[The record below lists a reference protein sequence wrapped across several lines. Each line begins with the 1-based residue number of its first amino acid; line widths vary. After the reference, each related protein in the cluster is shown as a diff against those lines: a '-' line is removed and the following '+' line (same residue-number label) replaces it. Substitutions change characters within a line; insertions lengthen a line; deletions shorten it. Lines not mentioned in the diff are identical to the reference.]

1 MHKTGP
7 LFFISII
14 IAVVFILDWYTF
26 QGIRLLTANMENR
39 WLKRSLYT
47 AFWSICI
54 IIPATMIYGM
64 MNMQKTNGMSP
75 LTSWAFNALITMLI
89 TELVIVLFLF
99 SEDIYRGAYGLVAWI
114 RSFAH
119 SNTPSTSGFVPSRRK
134 FITQMALV
142 VASIPFAS
150 FVYGVTKGKYRY
162 KVHRHVLRLKELPD
176 AFDGFRIVQLS
187 DIHVGSFDDRMAV
200 EHGIQLV
207 NEQKAD
213 IFTFTGDFVNNVAS
227 ELEPWKDV
235 FAKIKAPMGR
245 FSILGNHDYG
255 DYKQWDS
262 EEEKHQNL
270 RTLMQHQ
277 KDIGFQLLM
286 DEHVNIEKNGQK
298 ISLIGI
304 QNWGHGFAQYGDLNK
319 ALHGIDPKTVKI
331 LLSHDPSHFDHQV
344 KDHPIHIH
352 LTLSGHTHGM
362 QVGFEFKQLR
372 WSPSKWRYPKWAG
385 LYHENHRYIN
395 VNRGFGFIGF
405 SGRVGI
411 WPEVSVIELRKG

>member
-7 LFFISII
+7 VFFMSII

-26 QGIRLLTANMENR
+26 QGIKLLTANFGSR
-39 WLKRSLYT
+39 LLKRSIYIT
-47 AFWSICI
+47 FWTICI
-54 IIPATMIYGM
+54 TVPITLVYGIM
-64 MNMQKTNGMSP
+64 TMQKNNGMSHAA
-75 LTSWAFNALITMLI
+75 TWAFNALLTMLI
-89 TELVIVLFLF
+89 TELVVVLFLF
-99 SEDIYRGAYGLVAWI
+99 SEDLYRILHGIVSWI
-114 RSFAH
+114 RS
-119 SNTPSTSGFVPSRRK
+119 SINDSPSTNTSFLPSRRK
-134 FITQMALV
+134 FITQIALI

-150 FVYGVTKGKYRY
+150 FVYGVSKGKYRY
-162 KVHRHVLRLKELPD
+162 KVHKHILRLKDLPD
-176 AFDGFRIVQLS
+176 AFDGFKIVQLS
-187 DIHVGSFDDRMAV
+187 DIHVGSFDDRQAV
-200 EHGIQLV
+200 EHGIDLV
-207 NEQKAD
+207 NEQKGD
-213 IFTFTGDFVNNVAS
+213 LFVFTGDFVNNVAS

-235 FAKIKAPMGR
+235 FAKIKTPHGQ

-255 DYKQWDS
+255 DYKNWASD
-262 EEEKHQNL
+262 EEKHQNL

-277 KDIGFQLLM
+277 KDIGFRLLM
-286 DEHVNIEKNGQK
+286 DEHVNIEKNGQQ

-304 QNWGHGFAQYGDLNK
+304 QNWGHGFAQYGNLDK
-319 ALHGIDPKTVKI
+319 ALHGIDPKSIKV

-344 KDHPIHIH
+344 KTHPTHIH

-362 QVGFEFKQLR
+362 QMGFEFKHFR

-385 LYHENHRYIN
+385 LYHENERYIN